1 MVRLVS
7 DKLKL
12 YLKEIEKNDKKGNKI
27 NAFLHLNPHALEEAK
42 KLDAKKNKGK
52 LYGKIIALKSN
63 INALGMKATCGSK
76 TLENYESTY
85 NATVVKKIKEEDGLI
100 IGMANMDEFACGW
113 SGETSAFGATNNPK
127 ALGYVSG
134 GSSSGSC
141 ASVAAGFCDMA
152 LGSDTGGSI
161 RVPASHCGVV
171 GVKPS
176 YASVSRYGLIDMSMS
191 LDQIGPIA
199 KNVSESAL
207 LFCIITGKD
216 ERDAVSQGSSVN
228 PKEIEQSPKNLK
240 VGILDFKIN
249 DPRIQKLIDEK
260 IERVV
265 KKYRWKAEKI
275 KLNYIDFAVATY
287 FPIVYVEFFS
297 ATRRFDGRRY
307 GRRVEEVCGSEVL
320 RRIIGGSEISKAE
333 HAGRYYYLALKA
345 RKLIEEEFEK
355 AFKKLDCIICPTIP
369 RLPHKIGE
377 KISIEEMF
385 QYDALTSPINLSGD
399 CAISIPAGN
408 VSEIPVGMQII
419 CEKFHEEKM
428 FQIARAF
435 ERVMETE

>member
-1 MVRLVS
+1 MVKTL
-7 DKLKL
+7 LKL
-12 YLKEIEKNDKKGNKI
+12 QAYLKEIEKNDKKGNKI
-27 NAFLHLNPHALEEAK
+27 NAFLQLNPRALEEAK
-42 KLDAKKNKGK
+42 KIDSKTRKGK
-52 LYGKIIALKSN
+52 LAGKIIALKSN
-63 INALGMKATCGSK
+63 INALGMKATCASK
-76 TLENYESTY
+76 TLEDYESCY
-85 NATVVKKIKEEDGLI
+85 DATVVRKIKEEDGLI

-127 ALGYVSG
+127 ALGFVAG

-141 ASVAAGFCDMA
+141 ASVSADFCDMA

-199 KNVSESAL
+199 KSVSDAAL
-207 LFCIITGKD
+207 LFSIITGKD
-216 ERDAVSQGSSVN
+216 ERDSIAVGSKIN
-228 PKEIEQSPKNLK
+228 LNEIEKVPRNLK
-240 VGILDFKIN
+240 VGILDFKIE
-249 DPRIQKLIDEK
+249 DSRIQDIIYKK
-260 IERVV
+260 IEEAEE
-265 KKYRWKAEKI
+265 KYKWKVEKI

-297 ATRRFDGRRY
+297 ATRKFDGRRY
-307 GRRVEEVCGSEVL
+307 GKRIEEVCGSEVL

-345 RKLIEEEFEK
+345 RKLIEEEFQK
-355 AFKKLDCIICPTIP
+355 TFKKFDCIICPTVP

-399 CAISIPAGN
+399 CAISIPAGK
-408 VSEIPVGMQII
+408 VDEIPVGMQII
-419 CEKFHEEKM
+419 CSKFQEQKM
-428 FQIARAF
+428 FQIARSF
-435 ERVMETE
+435 EKLGEEK